1 MGAKKR
7 IARKARA
14 RPTKKSPE
22 KVKIDLQ
29 GMIGEKLGEQPIGK
43 ALAAI
48 ELLYQELDDVEMRLE
63 ILVSRIEILKKRTEA
78 LREGE
83 TISLTTVLGTLIG
96 EDAAALRSARQ
107 KVQTSELKEE
117 DEKVEWTKL
126 RLLEETTINDVL
138 LAAETIVSIEHRA
151 AANLIKQGLAE
162 AVENPD
168 EEKKESEKEEIKNA
182 VEETK

>member
-1 MGAKKR
+1 MAAQKR
-7 IARKARA
+7 NARKARA
-14 RPTKKSPE
+14 KSTKKSPA

-29 GMIGEKLGEQPIGK
+29 GMLGDKLGEQPIGK

-78 LREGE
+78 LRKGE
-83 TISLTTVLGTLIG
+83 TISLTTVLSTLIG
-96 EDAAALRSARQ
+96 EDPDALGSARQ

-138 LAAETIVSIEHRA
+138 LAPETIVSIEHRA

-162 AVENPD
+162 AVESAD
-168 EEKKESEKEEIKNA
+168 EEEKESEK
-182 VEETK
+182 